1 MDKALIISDIKKYLN
16 FKKDTEL
23 AEYLGLKQNTLS
35 TWKSRNTMDY
45 DLIISKCDFINANW
59 LITGKGEMLL
69 RNSNNDPMK
78 EINQPNLI
86 PFFDGVAVG
95 GTNEV
100 ANMDPSV
107 QANEYINAG
116 DWFKDATAAMRV
128 HGDSMAPEYKP
139 GSIVALKNVNDK
151 RLIVYGQDYVVETSE
166 YRVIK
171 RLQRSDFNDC
181 WSCYS
186 INNETYTNSEK
197 LIHEPFDVPVD
208 AVNRLYRVLGNVTRT
223 ESSRIVL
230 NSY

>member
-1 MDKALIISDIKKYLN
+1 MSIGLRIKDLRKEIKISQKAFAEAISIDSSQMSKIELDKIQPTLQQLMDISSF
-16 FKKDTEL
+16 FKVT
-23 AEYLGLKQNTLS
+23 T
-35 TWKSRNTMDY
+35 
-45 DLIISKCDFINANW
+45 DLILLGKESQINKTQLVNE
-59 LITGKGEMLL
+59 LE
-69 RNSNNDPMK
+69 
-78 EINQPNLI
+78 QPNLI
-86 PFFDGVAVG
+86 PLFDGVAVG
-95 GTNEV
+95 GTSEV
-100 ANMDPSV
+100 AYMDSPV
-107 QANEYINAG
+107 QTDEYINAG

-151 RLIVYGQDYVVETSE
+151 RLIVYGQDYVIETSE

-186 INNETYTNSEK
+186 INNETYSNSGK

-208 AVNRLYRVLGNVTRT
+208 AVSRLYRVLGNVTRT

-230 NSY
+230 NSN